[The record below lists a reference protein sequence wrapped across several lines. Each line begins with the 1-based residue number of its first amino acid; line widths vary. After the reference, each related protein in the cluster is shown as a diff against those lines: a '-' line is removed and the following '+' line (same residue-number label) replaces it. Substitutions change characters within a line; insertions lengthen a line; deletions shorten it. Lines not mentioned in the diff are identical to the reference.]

1 MAFVYCTKCGH
12 YPVADTAPK
21 CPKCGMP
28 RSPQSQSN
36 PVRPI
41 ANLPSNVARFEQLM
55 YLSVAL
61 GLLQTLLQW
70 NKLAADTSRIGG
82 TRTVVF
88 ILLYLCGFLV
98 LFIWL
103 AAREHKSWARWV
115 LLIFFAVSIP
125 AYFPRF
131 DPNAG
136 INLPDRILNF
146 GQFLSQGIAL
156 VLIFSGNAR
165 NWFERPA
172 Q

>member
-1 MAFVYCTKCGH
+1 
-12 YPVADTAPK
+12 
-21 CPKCGMP
+21 
-28 RSPQSQSN
+28 
-36 PVRPI
+36 
-41 ANLPSNVARFEQLM
+41 M

-61 GLLQTLLQW
+61 GLIQTLLQW
-70 NKLAADTSRIGG
+70 NKLLAMDTSHKFGS
-82 TRTVVF
+82 RTLAF

-125 AYFPRF
+125 GYFPRF

-136 INLPDRILNF
+136 INLPDRILSF

-156 VLIFSGNAR
+156 VLIFSGDAR
-165 NWFERPA
+165 DWFERSA